1 VTRKTVAAVAR
12 LARLPNGLVAAA
24 AVIVGGRWAG
34 AGWAS
39 GPVLLAALSAA
50 ALTAVA
56 NAYNDFEDRDIDAV
70 VHAERPI
77 PSGAIAP
84 QTALLLA
91 LVAGALGVFLAAAA
105 RLPLGVLSI
114 FVVAVMLG
122 YGRIKAW
129 SGVAGNVVVA
139 VLGSL
144 PFLYGAWAAGAPRAA
159 IPLVALA
166 APLQFAREVAKDIDD
181 VAGDFGSRRT
191 LPLTVGRAAA
201 RGISVVAAV
210 LAVCGLPLAAAG
222 STRVGV
228 TMPGGGLLLLAG
240 VLLLPAGAFVLFGC
254 WRLLQGRAG
263 AAGAFKAAM
272 VLAILAM
279 VPLAP

>member
-39 GPVLLAALSAA
+39 GPVLLAALSAV

-56 NAYNDFEDRDIDAV
+56 NAYNDFEDRAIDAV
-70 VHAERPI
+70 VHAGRPI

-84 QTALLLA
+84 RTALVVA
-91 LVAGALGVFLAAAA
+91 LVAGVLGVFLATAA

-114 FVVAVMLG
+114 FVIAAMIG
-122 YGRIKAW
+122 YGRIKSW
-129 SGVAGNVVVA
+129 SGVAGNALVA
-139 VLGSL
+139 ILGSL
-144 PFLYGAWAAGAPRAA
+144 PFLYGAWAAGAPQAA
-159 IPLVALA
+159 VPLMALA

-181 VAGDFGSRRT
+181 TAGDQGRRRT
-191 LPLTVGRAAA
+191 LPLMVGGAAA
-201 RGISVVAAV
+201 RGIAVAA
-210 LAVCGLPLAAAG
+210 AVAGLCMLVAI
-222 STRVGV
+222 
-228 TMPGGGLLLLAG
+228 PGGGLLRLAAA
-240 VLLLPAGAFVLFGC
+240 LLLPAGAFVLFGC
-254 WRLLQGRAG
+254 WRLLQGQSG